1 VERKDQILDV
11 ACDLFARR
19 GYEHVGIDDIGAVV
33 GISGPAIYYYFSG
46 KEDLLV
52 ELLLP
57 RIGSLLEQARELL
70 AQEEE
75 PLVILRSLVAF
86 HIDFVVSHPTLSQ
99 VHDRE
104 LRNLPPAQQHDVRR
118 QMSEYVGQ
126 WAGVVRRAAG
136 GLGDD
141 EARATVQAVF
151 GLINSTPVLRWGRSR
166 GELAE
171 LLAVLALSALS
182 GVVPALSPA
191 SAPADS

>member
-19 GYEHVGIDDIGAVV
+19 GYEHVGIDDIGAAV

-57 RIGSLLEQARELL
+57 RIGSLLEQAHELL

-75 PLVILRSLVAF
+75 PLVIVRSLVAF
-86 HIDFVVSHPTLSQ
+86 HIDFVMSHPTLSQ

-126 WAGVVRRAAG
+126 WASVVRRAARD
-136 GLGDD
+136 LGDD

-166 GELAE
+166 DELAK

-191 SAPADS
+191 SAPAGS

>member
-1 VERKDQILDV
+1 MERRDQILDV

-19 GYEHVGIDDIGAVV
+19 GYEHVGIDDIGAVI

-57 RIGSLLEQARELL
+57 RIGSLLERARELVGNGGDPL
-70 AQEEE
+70 AT
-75 PLVILRSLVAF
+75 LRSLVAF

-126 WAGVVRRAAG
+126 WASVVRRATAD
-136 GLGDD
+136 LDDD

-151 GLINSTPVLRWGRSR
+151 GLINCTPVLRWGRSR

-191 SAPADS
+191 PAGS